1 MEARTRHG
9 KGQLRDRMKLVGF
22 LFSKKQGCAGLE
34 VKHATVK
41 KAFLQNWSIAKML
54 KHLALKNVTKPSDV
68 QKIPSGTLPTKTESV
83 TKFLDF
89 PTKVLFF
96 RWDSTCMSVATCL
109 GSAAWSHRDG
119 AASILK
125 SAILMELI
133 VWGVYFKDW
142 VNNDSQR
149 EDHIVLFVHL
159 SVYENIFIF
168 QQPLLIGLKFP
179 LIGRFCLHIHSSIHR
194 LKARSAA
201 LEMFQKGKLA
211 KIQAQMFQ
219 MENR

>member
-1 MEARTRHG
+1 MGRVNCVTASSWWGISSVRSKVEQVSRSSIRPSRRPFCRIG
-9 KGQLRDRMKLVGF
+9 VLRRCWSSWPWRMSQSPATYRRF
-22 LFSKKQGCAGLE
+22 LRAHFPPRRNLWPNFSIFQ
-34 VKHATVK
+34 
-41 KAFLQNWSIAKML
+41 Q
-54 KHLALKNVTKPSDV
+54 
-68 QKIPSGTLPTKTESV
+68 
-83 TKFLDF
+83 
-89 PTKVLFF
+89 KVLFF
-96 RWDSTCMSVATCL
+96 RWDTTCMPVATCL
-109 GSAAWSHRDG
+109 GSAVWSQRDR

-125 SAILMELI
+125 SAIMMELI

-168 QQPLLIGLKFP
+168 QQPLFIGLKFP